1 MAQGQ
6 ASVNRSA
13 AACGSRAGVLDSRSS
28 AKLIGSL
35 SRRESFFI
43 SSFMDWLLSFGII
56 GKILY
61 TTLLIVEVLLVF
73 NLMIL
78 VHEWGH
84 FLAAR
89 WRGLHVDR
97 FQIWFGKPIWK
108 KTYNGVQYGLGS
120 IPAGGF
126 VSLPQ
131 MAPMEAIEGGVES
144 KEPLPPIKPIDK
156 IIVAFA
162 GPLFS
167 FGLAAVFAF
176 FVSWLG
182 KPESEPLVT
191 TTIGYVVE
199 DSAAAR
205 GGLRVGDKI
214 LEIDDVPI
222 LRFEGFVDSVRW
234 AVISSEGEFIDFK
247 VERPGEGI
255 VRIPVPTKD
264 ALTKTEGGSW
274 WSGIFRRPPLKEIG
288 IAGKQTPM
296 VGKVQEN
303 SPAALAGLQSRD
315 QVLQINGQPVYH
327 PMQVG
332 EMVRASEGQPVE
344 LTILRSGVQQTVSIT
359 PTLPD
364 KRPDDVTK
372 PMLGVAWHA
381 VGDRKLAHPGVG
393 EQLSAASRSMVN
405 MIQKLFSP
413 KSDISPAH
421 MSGPV
426 GIGRVYYNLL
436 QDPDALLLVLWFS
449 VVLNVNLAI
458 MNLLPFPV
466 LDGGHIT
473 MAIGEMIRRKP
484 LQGRVLEAFQ
494 TACALLL
501 FGFLIFVT
509 LKDAGDMFLGGKSKK
524 QTANP
529 ADEIQWLPKAQPTD
543 VSSPKLPEE

>member
-1 MAQGQ
+1 
-6 ASVNRSA
+6 
-13 AACGSRAGVLDSRSS
+13 
-28 AKLIGSL
+28 
-35 SRRESFFI
+35 
-43 SSFMDWLLSFGII
+43 MDWLLSLGLI

-61 TTLLIVEVLLVF
+61 TVILVFGVVLVF

-131 MAPMEAIEGGVES
+131 MAPMEAIEGSVDNH
-144 KEPLPPIKPIDK
+144 EPLPPITPLDK

-167 FGLAAVFAF
+167 FGLAAVFALL
-176 FVSWLG
+176 VSWLG
-182 KPESEPLVT
+182 KPETEPLVT
-191 TTIGYVVE
+191 TTIGYVAE
-199 DSAAAR
+199 ESAGAK
-205 GGLRVGDKI
+205 GGLKAGDKI
-214 LEIDDVPI
+214 LEIDGQPI

-234 AVISSEGEFIDFK
+234 AVIASEGETIDFK
-247 VERPGEGI
+247 VERPGVGI
-255 VRIPVPTKD
+255 VECKVP
-264 ALTKTEGGSW
+264 AEAARMEQEPGSW
-274 WSGIFRRPPLKEIG
+274 FSAIFKRPPLKDVG
-288 IAGKQTPM
+288 IAGKETPM
-296 VGKVQEN
+296 VGKVHPN
-303 SPAALAGLQSRD
+303 SPAAEAGLQPRD
-315 QVLQINGQPVYH
+315 QITSVNGQPLFFRLQLSDAVKASKGQ
-327 PMQVG
+327 PIQVG
-332 EMVRASEGQPVE
+332 
-344 LTILRSGVQQTVSIT
+344 ILRKGQAETVTIA
-359 PTLPD
+359 PRLPD
-364 KRPDDVTK
+364 KRPEGFEQLL
-372 PMLGVAWHA
+372 LGVEWHA
-381 VGDRKLAHPGVG
+381 TGERKLAYPGVG

-413 KSDISPAH
+413 KSEISPAH

-436 QDPDALLLVLWFS
+436 QDPDALLMVLWFS

-473 MAIGEMIRRKP
+473 MAIGEAIRRKP
-484 LQGRVLEAFQ
+484 LQGRILEAFQ

-501 FGFLIFVT
+501 FGFIIFVT
-509 LKDAGDMFLGGKSKK
+509 LKDAGDLFLGGKKGGK
-524 QTANP
+524 EAN
-529 ADEIQWLPKAQPTD
+529 EIQWLPK
-543 VSSPKLPEE
+543 EERK